1 MIGTG
6 TKTEEATTP
15 ETARTDE
22 MCQDDEPV
30 RRSFS
35 LRALLP
41 GPYVRY
47 PK

>member
-1 MIGTG
+1 MMIDTETKSKK
-6 TKTEEATTP
+6 TKTTEVTQEEA
-15 ETARTDE
+15 DE
-22 MCQDDEPV
+22 KPRR

>member
-1 MIGTG
+1 MIATETNGNEPT
-6 TKTEEATTP
+6 TTTVTHETEEETP
-15 ETARTDE
+15 R
-22 MCQDDEPV
+22 

>member
-1 MIGTG
+1 MIDTEKKTAE
-6 TKTEEATTP
+6 TKPTEVTRDEAG
-15 ETARTDE
+15 EKSR
-22 MCQDDEPV
+22 